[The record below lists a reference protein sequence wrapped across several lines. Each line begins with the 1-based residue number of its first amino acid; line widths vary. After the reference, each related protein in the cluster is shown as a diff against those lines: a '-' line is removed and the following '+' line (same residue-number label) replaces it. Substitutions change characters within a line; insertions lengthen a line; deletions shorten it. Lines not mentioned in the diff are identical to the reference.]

1 MLNSFRNI
9 GKTNKVWVLLN
20 EKYFKEL
27 NGKIGSTVIKI
38 EEDSMAGNQLLVQSN
53 NENVKSILQKN
64 ESQIINDINR
74 VLEMNLVR
82 INVI

>member
-1 MLNSFRNI
+1 MFNFFRKI
-9 GKTNKVWVLLN
+9 GKINKVWGLLN
-20 EKYFKEL
+20 EKYFIQL

-38 EEDSMAGNQLLVQSN
+38 EEDSMAGNQLSVKTD

-64 ESQIINDINR
+64 ESQIISDINSK
-74 VLEMNLVR
+74 LGIILVR